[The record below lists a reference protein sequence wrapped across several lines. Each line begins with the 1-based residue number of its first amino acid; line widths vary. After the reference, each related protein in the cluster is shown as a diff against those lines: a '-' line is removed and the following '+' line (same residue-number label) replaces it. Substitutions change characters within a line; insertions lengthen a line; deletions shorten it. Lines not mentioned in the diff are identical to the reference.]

1 VNDKSDA
8 PPLSTLQQNGR
19 TGALARPV
27 GRLAQRVTPFSTT
40 VYAKTADTIDMADLR
55 PAIHQNA
62 RARRRNPVAL
72 SAFFTLEN
80 PPFQNLSSF
89 SGSRLLDSHGVLK
102 KVI

>member
-1 VNDKSDA
+1 
-8 PPLSTLQQNGR
+8 
-19 TGALARPV
+19 
-27 GRLAQRVTPFSTT
+27 
-40 VYAKTADTIDMADLR
+40 MADLR
-55 PAIHQNA
+55 PAIDPNA
-62 RARRRNPVAL
+62 RGKLKFPSRL